1 MLKSHVL
8 SPIHKEFCI
17 KKKNRDFTV
26 VQGLRL
32 HALNAGG
39 PGSISG
45 QETRSHMPQLKILR
59 ATMKIED
66 PVYRNQDLVQSNN

>member
-1 MLKSHVL
+1 MLKAHVL
-8 SPIHKEFCI
+8 SPTHKEFCI

-26 VQGLRL
+26 VQWLRS

-45 QETRSHMPQLKILR
+45 QETRSHMPQLKILH
-59 ATMKIED
+59 AAMKVKD
-66 PVYRNQDLVQSNN
+66 PVYCK